1 MKNTLRESMPFHE
14 KRVYVSN
21 MLWQPLTNKQ
31 TGKQTR
37 FVQINLVAFFEII
50 YLNMK
55 ILIKY

>member
-1 MKNTLRESMPFHE
+1 MPFHE

-37 FVQINLVAFFEII
+37 FVEINLVAFFEII

-55 ILIKY
+55 ILMKY